1 VQEYGST
8 LGFVAVQEDG
18 SIALMVAYDE
28 GQTDIVKLLLAVPGV
43 DVNAANVSRVS
54 GKRLHVDVNYCCI
67 RSEPEVWQEGW
78 VRGRAILEVD
88 CVGGGL

>member
-8 LGFVAVQEDG
+8 LGFVAVQECG
-18 SIALMVAYDE
+18 STALMVAYDE

-54 GKRLHVDVNYCCI
+54 GKRLHADVNYCCI
-67 RSEPEVWQEGW
+67 RSEPGVWQDCW
-78 VRGRAILEVD
+78 ARGRVSLKVD